1 MDYQI
6 RPVVNDDKQGIVDI
20 FNYYVENTMAAYPE
34 QKVPPAFFDMLA
46 QMAKGYPFYVA
57 EAAGSVAGY
66 ALLRPHSPMPAFR
79 RSAELTCFISPGY
92 TGKGIGTALLDR
104 LVQDARAQGID
115 TILASVSSANEN
127 SINFH
132 LKHGFVR
139 CGTFAR
145 AGKKFGKDFDEVWLQ
160 RFI

>member
-6 RPVVNDDKQGIVDI
+6 RPAVNADGQRIVDI

-46 QMAKGYPFYVA
+46 QLAKGYPFYVA
-57 EAAGSVAGY
+57 AATGSVAGY
-66 ALLRPHSPMPAFR
+66 ALLRPQSPMPAFR
-79 RSAELTCFISPGY
+79 RTAELTCFISPEY

-104 LVQDARAQGID
+104 LIRDARAQGIE
-115 TILASVSSANEN
+115 TILASVSSANEG

-132 LKHGFVR
+132 LKHDFVR

-145 AGKKFGKDFDEVWLQ
+145 AGRKFGKDFDDIWLQ

>member
-6 RPVVNDDKQGIVDI
+6 RPAVNDDRQGIVDI

-57 EAAGSVAGY
+57 ATAGNIAGY

-79 RSAELTCFISPGY
+79 RSAELTCFISPDY
-92 TGKGIGTALLDR
+92 TGKGLGTALLDR
-104 LVQDARAQGID
+104 LVEDARARGID
-115 TILASVSSANEN
+115 TILASVSSANEG

-132 LKHGFVR
+132 MKHDFVR

-145 AGKKFGKDFDEVWLQ
+145 AGRKFGKDFDEIWLQ